1 MESWSKLF
9 GFNLDDIFT
18 SVPSTFTAS
27 STGSAQL
34 VPEHKVDLRTMLPD
48 LSMVSGLEAVVDS
61 AKAGLGQM
69 SFVTRDR
76 HQSDFITLNGRFA
89 SAPSALGNG
98 FLLSV
103 VRRPD
108 GSPDT
113 TSGLASPPVA
123 VANAIK
129 NVPGSVLQNVL
140 ESLVNGSQA
149 MPELWHF
156 EGKRSFYYFAK
167 VTFSQKS
174 QKFKLKGCVTSEI
187 LIVGST

>member
-1 MESWSKLF
+1 
-9 GFNLDDIFT
+9 
-18 SVPSTFTAS
+18 
-27 STGSAQL
+27 
-34 VPEHKVDLRTMLPD
+34 MLPD

-61 AKAGLGQM
+61 AKARLGQM
-69 SFVTRDR
+69 SFVTRDQ

-108 GSPDT
+108 SSPDSPT
-113 TSGLASPPVA
+113 GVGSPPVA

-129 NVPGSVLQNVL
+129 NVPSSVLQNVL

-167 VTFSQKS
+167 VIFSLKS
-174 QKFKLKGCVTSEI
+174 TIAFLKMKGDW
-187 LIVGST
+187 